1 MRSVDSN
8 LGFGSNS
15 VFKTEKQSE
24 RERERRERERER
36 EGERKRERERSNAL
50 GLSSMKRELDVVY
63 SFCQSGRSYLAKGDS
78 LVF

>member
-24 RERERRERERER
+24 RETREREREI
-36 EGERKRERERSNAL
+36 KRL
-50 GLSSMKRELDVVY
+50 GSIEYEARVRCCLLILSKWAEL
-63 SFCQSGRSYLAKGDS
+63 SG
-78 LVF
+78 